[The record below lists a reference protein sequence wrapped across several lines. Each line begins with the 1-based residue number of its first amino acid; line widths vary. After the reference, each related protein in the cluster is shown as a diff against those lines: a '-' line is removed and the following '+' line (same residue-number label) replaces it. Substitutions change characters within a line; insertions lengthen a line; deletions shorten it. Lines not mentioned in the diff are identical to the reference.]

1 MQPTEEQLQ
10 SRLADTGLRRKAFE
24 EVVRIYSS
32 QLYWRIRHI
41 VLQHDD
47 ADDVLQNT
55 FIKAWRSLDDFQG
68 KSRISTWLYRIAV
81 NESLDFLRRQK
92 ARHDAA
98 GFDVTRYG
106 ADMTADSYF
115 DSDEAE
121 RRLRDA
127 VDTLPPIQRTVFCMR
142 YFDNLKYSEMS
153 EMMHTT
159 EGALK
164 ASYHHA
170 AKKIMDILSISH

>member
-1 MQPTEEQLQ
+1 MPTNEEQLQ
-10 SRLADTGLRRKAFE
+10 ARLSDPDLRRSAFDD
-24 EVVRIYSS
+24 VVRQYSEP
-32 QLYWRIRHI
+32 LYWKIRHI

-98 GFDVTRYG
+98 GFDVETYG
-106 ADMTADSYF
+106 SMLTSDTYF
-115 DSDEAE
+115 DGSEAE
-121 RRLRDA
+121 RQLRAA
-127 VDTLPPIQRTVFCMR
+127 VEKLPHVQRVVFSMR
-142 YFDNLKYSEMS
+142 YFDNMKYGEISEILQTS
-153 EMMHTT
+153 

-170 AKKIMDILSISH
+170 AKKIVDILGLSH